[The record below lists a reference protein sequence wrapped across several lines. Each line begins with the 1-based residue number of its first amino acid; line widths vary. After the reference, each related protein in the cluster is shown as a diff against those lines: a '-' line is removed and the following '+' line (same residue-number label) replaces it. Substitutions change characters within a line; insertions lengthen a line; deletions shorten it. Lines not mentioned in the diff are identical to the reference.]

1 MAEVFVSPGVYTQ
14 EMDDTFSPPPGAAA
28 IGAALV
34 GFANKGPA
42 YLPTTVNSFGQ
53 FRDRFGGLNPEFYMP
68 YAANSYLRN
77 SSTLSVTRVLGRGT
91 VAAGTIGLLSFPR
104 MEGYSISAISG
115 GCTVLGTVRKRTSSD
130 GDLLLSGSPS
140 NFSISSD
147 AGVVDGLSLNEAAG
161 NYIKKVLGTDPQTAH
176 TGNKATDLYVDAVF
190 DYDYSNVL
198 GTVSGSAAYPNSD
211 GVNWGFSSISAAGD
225 SFDDVTGGFAAAQ
238 SPWFV
243 SQNAGGTVQN
253 LFRFETR
260 SHGQI
265 ENNSLKIQISN
276 VETSVTAFPQFT
288 LSIRNAGDDDRRP
301 EILESYENIN
311 LNPDSPSY
319 IARAIG
325 DRRVSYDLTQDP
337 PELLFDGDFPNKSKL
352 VRVEVNTGGF
362 GGDARPAG
370 FRGVGKILA
379 QCGPIAGPAAGEWGV
394 ADAGALDAGLS
405 AYPASLP
412 TVTNQVRDG
421 VVDKV
426 QVMGI
431 NFQSNGVSDR
441 LKKTVTSASGSTTA
455 DPGMLFIST
464 TGEINSAA
472 TDGHTMDDDPV
483 GPADF
488 TFINMVGSNSGNF
501 VNSSTRRCQGL
512 EDNLA
517 LKFVAPV
524 FGGWDG
530 YDPRNNMLTIQDT
543 GTVSG
548 DFDVARKTLAN
559 PEEVE
564 FNLLAVP
571 GITSSGAG
579 TPINNFLNMV
589 EERADSFLL
598 VDLANSTA
606 TASGLSLS
614 VSNAQDQA
622 GKFDSS
628 YGATY
633 YPWVRINDSENNRL
647 VWVPPSVE
655 IMGAYAFNDKVGQP
669 WFAPAGF
676 NRGGL
681 ERVLEVRRR
690 LTQTQRDELYNNTP
704 GVNPIATFP
713 GQGIVIFGQKTLQK
727 KQSVL
732 DRVNVRR
739 MMLTVRKTISRMSR
753 NFVFEA
759 NNAQT
764 RSNLLS
770 MVNNYLGAVQAANGV
785 NEFRASIAEGAD
797 LVDRNVIKG
806 KIFLKPTSV
815 AEIIIFD
822 FTLTP
827 QGASFSE

>member
-14 EMDDTFSPPPGAAA
+14 EIDDTFSPPPGAAA

-34 GFANKGPA
+34 GYTKKGPA
-42 YLPTTVNSFGQ
+42 FLPTTVNSFGQ

-77 SSTLSVTRVLGRGT
+77 SSTLSVTRVLGRGA
-91 VAAGTIGLLSFPR
+91 VAAGTIGFLSFPKLSGLS
-104 MEGYSISAISG
+104 MSAVSG
-115 GCTVLGTVRKRTSSD
+115 GCTVVGTIRKRTSGD
-130 GDLLLSGSPS
+130 GDILLSGSPT
-140 NFSISSD
+140 NFSLSSD
-147 AGVVDGLSLNEAAG
+147 GTIVTGLSMDEASG
-161 NYIKKVLGTDPQTAH
+161 SYIKKVMGTDPQTSH
-176 TGNKATDLYVDAVF
+176 TGEKLTDVYVDAVF
-190 DYDYSNVL
+190 DYDVGNL
-198 GTVSGSAAYPNSD
+198 NGTVSGAAGTSS
-211 GVNWGFSSISAAGD
+211 GVAAGTPFSSITANGD
-225 SFDDVTGGFAAAQ
+225 AFDDVTGGFAAAQ

-243 SQNAGGTVQN
+243 SQNAAGAVQN
-253 LFRFETR
+253 LFRFYTR

-265 ENNSLKIQISN
+265 ENNSIKFQISN
-276 VETSVTAFPQFT
+276 VETSVSSFPQFT
-288 LSIRNAGDDDRRP
+288 LSIRNANDDDNRP
-301 EILESYENIN
+301 EILESYANLN
-311 LNPDSPSY
+311 LNPNDPNY
-319 IARAIG
+319 IGRAIG

-352 VRVEVNTGGF
+352 VRIEMNTGGYP
-362 GGDARPAG
+362 DDSRPAG
-370 FRGVGKILA
+370 FRGVGSILA
-379 QCGPIAGPAAGEWGV
+379 QTGGPAEGDATAREADGLTGV
-394 ADAGALDAGLS
+394 VAA
-405 AYPASLP
+405 LP

-421 VVDKV
+421 VVDKIK
-426 QVMGI
+426 VMGI
-431 NFQSNGVSDR
+431 NFASPGVSDR

-455 DPGMLFIST
+455 DPGILFIST
-464 TGEINSAA
+464 TGELGNTGSNVE
-472 TDGHTMDDDPV
+472 DDTPV
-483 GPADF
+483 TPSDF
-488 TFINMVGSNSGNF
+488 TIVNMVSSNSGNF
-501 VNSSTRRCQGL
+501 VNSTTRRCQGL
-512 EDNLA
+512 EDNEA

-530 YDPRNNMLTIQDT
+530 YDPRTNMLTVQDT

-589 EERADSFLL
+589 ENRADSFLL
-598 VDLANSTA
+598 IDLATSTS
-606 TASGLSLS
+606 TGSGLAMS

-633 YPWVRINDSENNRL
+633 WPWVRINDSENNRL

-655 IMGAYAFNDKVGQP
+655 VIGAYAFNDRVGQP

-690 LTQTQRDELYNNTP
+690 LTQTQRDNLYNNTP

-727 KQSVL
+727 KLSVL

-753 NFVFEA
+753 NFVFEQ
-759 NNAQT
+759 NNAAT
-764 RSNLLS
+764 RTALLN
-770 MVNNYLGAVQAANGV
+770 MVNNYLGSVQAANGV
-785 NEFRASIAEGAD
+785 NEFRASIQEGAD

-806 KIFLKPTSV
+806 KIFLKPTTV
-815 AEIIIFD
+815 AEIVIFD

>member
-14 EMDDTFSPPPGAAA
+14 EIDDTFSPPPGAAA

-34 GFANKGPA
+34 GYTKKGPA

-77 SSTLSVTRVLGRGT
+77 SSTLSVTRVLGRGS
-91 VAAGTIGLLSFPR
+91 VAAGTIGFLSFPR
-104 MEGYSISAISG
+104 LSGYSVSAVSG
-115 GCTVLGTVRKRTSSD
+115 GCTVLGTVRKRTSGD
-130 GDLLLSGSPS
+130 GDILLSGSPT
-140 NFSISSD
+140 NFSLSSN
-147 AGVVDGLSLNEAAG
+147 GTVVTGLSMDEASG
-161 NYIKKVLGTDPQTAH
+161 NYIKKMMGTDPQTSH
-176 TGNKATDLYVDAVF
+176 TGEKLTDLYVDAVF
-190 DYDYSNVL
+190 DYDVGNVN
-198 GTVSGSAAYPNSD
+198 GTVSAGSAAA
-211 GVNWGFSSISAAGD
+211 GVSLNHSSITANGD
-225 SFDDVTGGFAAAQ
+225 AFDDVTGGFSAAN

-243 SQNAGGTVQN
+243 SQNAGGALQN
-253 LFRFETR
+253 LFRFFTR

-265 ENNSLKIQISN
+265 ENNALKFQISN
-276 VETSVTAFPQFT
+276 VETSVSAWPQFT
-288 LSIRNAGDDDRRP
+288 LSIRNANDDDRRP
-301 EILESYENIN
+301 EILESYDNIN
-311 LNPDSPSY
+311 LNPNDPSY

-337 PELLFDGDFPNKSKL
+337 PELLFDGDYPNKSKL
-352 VRVEVNTGGF
+352 VRVEVNTNGYPS
-362 GGDARPAG
+362 DSRPAG
-370 FRGVGKILA
+370 FRGVGSILA
-379 QCGPIAGPAAGEWGV
+379 QTGGPAAGAGGV
-394 ADAGALDAGLS
+394 DGGLTGVV
-405 AYPASLP
+405 AALP
-412 TVTNQVRDG
+412 TVTNQNRDG
-421 VVDKV
+421 VIDKAK
-426 QVMGI
+426 VMGI
-431 NFQSNGVSDR
+431 NFTSDGVGDR

-464 TGEINSAA
+464 TGELSGSGSVTN
-472 TDGHTMDDDPV
+472 
-483 GPADF
+483 F
-488 TFINMVGSNSGNF
+488 TLVNMVGSNSGNF
-501 VNSSTRRCQGL
+501 VNSSTRRRAGL
-512 EDNLA
+512 EDNEA

-524 FGGWDG
+524 FSGWDG
-530 YDPRNNMLTIQDT
+530 YDPRSNMLTILDT

-589 EERADSFLL
+589 EQRADSFLL
-598 VDLANSTA
+598 LDLANSTS
-606 TASGLSLS
+606 TGSGLGLS

-655 IMGAYAFNDKVGQP
+655 VIGAYAFNDRVGQP

-690 LTQTQRDELYNNTP
+690 LTQTQRDNLYNNTP

-727 KQSVL
+727 KNSVL

-753 NFVFEA
+753 NFVFEQ
-759 NNAQT
+759 NNAAT
-764 RSNLLS
+764 RNALLN
-770 MVNNYLGAVQAANGV
+770 MVNNYLGSVQAANGI
-785 NEFRASIAEGAD
+785 NEFRASIQEGAD

-806 KIFLKPTSV
+806 KIFLKPTTV

>member
-14 EMDDTFSPPPGAAA
+14 EIDDTFSPPPGAAA

-34 GFANKGPA
+34 GYTKKGPA

-77 SSTLSVTRVLGRGT
+77 SSTLSVTRVLGRGS
-91 VAAGTIGLLSFPR
+91 VAAGTIGFLSFPR
-104 MEGYSISAISG
+104 LSGYSVSAVSG
-115 GCTVLGTVRKRTSSD
+115 GCTVLGTVRKRTSGD
-130 GDLLLSGSPS
+130 GDILLSGSPT
-140 NFSISSD
+140 NFSLSSN
-147 AGVVDGLSLNEAAG
+147 GTVVTGLSMDEASG
-161 NYIKKVLGTDPQTAH
+161 NYIKKMMGTDPQTSH
-176 TGNKATDLYVDAVF
+176 TGEKLTDLYVDAVF
-190 DYDYSNVL
+190 DYDVGNVN
-198 GTVSGSAAYPNSD
+198 GTVSAGSAAA
-211 GVNWGFSSISAAGD
+211 GVSLNHSSITANGD
-225 SFDDVTGGFAAAQ
+225 AFDDVTGGFSAAN

-243 SQNAGGTVQN
+243 SQNAGGALQN
-253 LFRFETR
+253 LFRFFTR

-265 ENNSLKIQISN
+265 ENNALKFQISN
-276 VETSVTAFPQFT
+276 VETSVSAWPQFT
-288 LSIRNAGDDDRRP
+288 LSIRNANDDDRRP
-301 EILESYENIN
+301 EILESYDNIN
-311 LNPDSPSY
+311 LNPNDPSY

-337 PELLFDGDFPNKSKL
+337 PELLFDGDYPNKSKL
-352 VRVEVNTGGF
+352 VRVEVNTNGYPS
-362 GGDARPAG
+362 DSRPAG
-370 FRGVGKILA
+370 FRGVGSILA
-379 QCGPIAGPAAGEWGV
+379 QTGGPAAGAGGV
-394 ADAGALDAGLS
+394 DGGLTGVV
-405 AYPASLP
+405 AALP
-412 TVTNQVRDG
+412 TVTNQNRDG
-421 VVDKV
+421 VIDKAK
-426 QVMGI
+426 VMGI
-431 NFQSNGVSDR
+431 NFTSDGVGDR

-464 TGEINSAA
+464 TGELSGSGSVTN
-472 TDGHTMDDDPV
+472 
-483 GPADF
+483 F
-488 TFINMVGSNSGNF
+488 TLVNMVGSNSGNF
-501 VNSSTRRCQGL
+501 VNSSTRRRAGL
-512 EDNLA
+512 EDNEA

-524 FGGWDG
+524 FSGWDG
-530 YDPRNNMLTIQDT
+530 YDPRSNMLTILYT

-589 EERADSFLL
+589 EQRADSFLL
-598 VDLANSTA
+598 LDLANSTS
-606 TASGLSLS
+606 TGSGLGLS

-633 YPWVRINDSENNRL
+633 YPWVRINDSENNRV

-655 IMGAYAFNDKVGQP
+655 VIGAYAFNDRVGQP

-690 LTQTQRDELYNNTP
+690 LTQTQRDNLYNNTP

-727 KQSVL
+727 KNSVL

-753 NFVFEA
+753 NFVFEQ
-759 NNAQT
+759 NNAAT
-764 RSNLLS
+764 RNALLN
-770 MVNNYLGAVQAANGV
+770 MVNNYLGSVQAANGI
-785 NEFRASIAEGAD
+785 NEFRASIQEGAD

-806 KIFLKPTSV
+806 KIFLKPTTV

>member
-14 EMDDTFSPPPGAAA
+14 EIDDTFSPPPGAAA

-34 GFANKGPA
+34 GYTKKGPA
-42 YLPTTVNSFGQ
+42 FLPTTVNSFGQ

-77 SSTLSVTRVLGRGT
+77 SSTLSVTRVLGRGA
-91 VAAGTIGLLSFPR
+91 VAAGTIGFLSFPKLDGLS
-104 MEGYSISAISG
+104 MSAVSG
-115 GCTVLGTVRKRTSSD
+115 GCTVVGTIRKRTSGD
-130 GDLLLSGSPS
+130 GDILLSGSPT
-140 NFSISSD
+140 NFSLSSD
-147 AGVVDGLSLNEAAG
+147 GTIVTGLSMDEASG
-161 NYIKKVLGTDPQTAH
+161 SYIKKVMGTDPQGSH
-176 TGNKATDLYVDAVF
+176 TGEKLTDVYVDAVF
-190 DYDYSNVL
+190 DYDVGNL
-198 GTVSGSAAYPNSD
+198 NGTVSGAAGTSS
-211 GVNWGFSSISAAGD
+211 GVAAGTPFSSITANGD
-225 SFDDVTGGFAAAQ
+225 AFDDVTGGFAAAQ

-243 SQNAGGTVQN
+243 SQNAAGAVQN
-253 LFRFETR
+253 LFRFYTR

-265 ENNSLKIQISN
+265 ENNSIKFQISN
-276 VETSVTAFPQFT
+276 VETSVSSFPQFT
-288 LSIRNAGDDDRRP
+288 LSIRNANDDDNRP
-301 EILESYENIN
+301 EILESYANLN
-311 LNPDSPSY
+311 LNPNDPNY
-319 IARAIG
+319 IGRAIG

-352 VRVEVNTGGF
+352 VRIEMNTGGYP
-362 GGDARPAG
+362 DDSRPAG
-370 FRGVGKILA
+370 FRGVGSILA
-379 QCGPIAGPAAGEWGV
+379 QTGGPAEGDATAREADGLTGV
-394 ADAGALDAGLS
+394 VAA
-405 AYPASLP
+405 LP

-421 VVDKV
+421 VVDKIK
-426 QVMGI
+426 VMGI
-431 NFQSNGVSDR
+431 NFASPGVSDR

-455 DPGMLFIST
+455 DPGILFIST
-464 TGEINSAA
+464 TGELGNTGSNVE
-472 TDGHTMDDDPV
+472 DDTPV
-483 GPADF
+483 TPSDF
-488 TFINMVGSNSGNF
+488 TIVNMVSSNSGNF
-501 VNSSTRRCQGL
+501 VNSTTRRCQGL
-512 EDNLA
+512 EDNEA

-530 YDPRNNMLTIQDT
+530 YDPRTNMLTVQDT

-589 EERADSFLL
+589 ENRADSFLL
-598 VDLANSTA
+598 IDLATSTS
-606 TASGLSLS
+606 TGSGLAMS

-633 YPWVRINDSENNRL
+633 WPWVRINDSENNRL

-655 IMGAYAFNDKVGQP
+655 VIGAYAFNDRVGQP

-690 LTQTQRDELYNNTP
+690 LTQTQRDNLYNNTP

-727 KQSVL
+727 KLSVL

-753 NFVFEA
+753 NFVFEQ
-759 NNAQT
+759 NNAAT
-764 RSNLLS
+764 RTALLN
-770 MVNNYLGAVQAANGV
+770 MVNNYLGSVQAANGV
-785 NEFRASIAEGAD
+785 NEFRASIQEGAD

-806 KIFLKPTSV
+806 KIFLKPTTV
-815 AEIIIFD
+815 AEIVIFD

>member
-14 EMDDTFSPPPGAAA
+14 EIDDTFSPPPGAAA

-34 GFANKGPA
+34 GYTKKGPA

-77 SSTLSVTRVLGRGT
+77 SSTLSVTRVLGRSS
-91 VAAGTIGLLSFPR
+91 VAVGTIGFLSFPKLS
-104 MEGYSISAISG
+104 GYSVSAVSG
-115 GCTVLGTVRKRTSSD
+115 GCTVLGTVRKRTSGD
-130 GDLLLSGSPS
+130 GDILLSGSPT
-140 NFSISSD
+140 NFSLSSN
-147 AGVVDGLSLNEAAG
+147 GTIVTGLSMNEASG
-161 NYIKKVLGTDPQTAH
+161 NYIKKVMGTDPQTSH
-176 TGNKATDLYVDAVF
+176 TGEKLTDLYVDAVF
-190 DYDYSNVL
+190 DYDVGNIN
-198 GTVSGSAAYPNSD
+198 GTVSAGSAAA
-211 GVNWGFSSISAAGD
+211 GVTLDHASITANGD
-225 SFDDVTGGFAAAQ
+225 AFDDVTGGFAAAQ

-243 SQNAGGTVQN
+243 TQNAGGAVQN
-253 LFRFETR
+253 LFRFHTR

-265 ENNSLKIQISN
+265 ENNAIKFQISN
-276 VETSVTAFPQFT
+276 VETSVSSWPQFT
-288 LSIRNAGDDDRRP
+288 LSIRNANDDDRRP
-301 EILESYENIN
+301 EILESYENLN
-311 LNPDSPSY
+311 LNPNDPNY

-337 PELLFDGDFPNKSKL
+337 PELLFDGDYPNKSKL
-352 VRVEVNTGGF
+352 VRVEVNTNGYPE
-362 GGDARPAG
+362 DSRPGG
-370 FRGVGKILA
+370 FRGVGSILA
-379 QCGPIAGPAAGEWGV
+379 QTGGPASGPAAGAGSSSNSAPGGLTATV
-394 ADAGALDAGLS
+394 AA
-405 AYPASLP
+405 LP
-412 TVTNQVRDG
+412 TVTNQLRDG

-426 QVMGI
+426 KALGI
-431 NFQSNGVSDR
+431 NFTSNGVGDR

-464 TGEINSAA
+464 TGELSGSGSVTN
-472 TDGHTMDDDPV
+472 
-483 GPADF
+483 F
-488 TFINMVGSNSGNF
+488 TLVNMVGSNSGNF
-501 VNSSTRRCQGL
+501 VNSSTRRAQGL
-512 EDNLA
+512 EDNEA

-530 YDPRNNMLTIQDT
+530 FDIRNNLLTIQDT

-589 EERADSFLL
+589 EQRADSFLL
-598 VDLANSTA
+598 IDLATSTS
-606 TASGLSLS
+606 TGSGLAMS

-633 YPWVRINDSENNRL
+633 WPWVRINDSENNRL

-655 IMGAYAFNDKVGQP
+655 VIGAYAFNDRVGQP

-690 LTQTQRDELYNNTP
+690 LTQTQRDNLYNNTP

-727 KQSVL
+727 KLSVL

-753 NFVFEA
+753 NFVFEQ
-759 NNAQT
+759 NNAAT
-764 RSNLLS
+764 RTALLN
-770 MVNNYLGAVQAANGV
+770 MVNNYLGSVQAANGV
-785 NEFRASIAEGAD
+785 NEFRASIEEGAD

-806 KIFLKPTSV
+806 KIFLKPTTV